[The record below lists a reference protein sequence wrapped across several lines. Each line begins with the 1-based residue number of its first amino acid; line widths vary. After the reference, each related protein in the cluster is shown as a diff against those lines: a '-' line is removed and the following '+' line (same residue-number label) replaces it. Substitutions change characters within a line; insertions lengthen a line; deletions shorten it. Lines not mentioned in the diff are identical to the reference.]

1 MNNRIYLRALE
12 PDDYKVTVNWRQD
25 EEIKN
30 MVGGPKYFVS
40 SEKEK
45 EWVKNCIFDNT
56 RLVLGICLK
65 ESGKLIG
72 TVNIQEFDWIN
83 RSCHVPILIGDKT
96 EWSKG
101 YATEARMLALKFAFE
116 ERGMER
122 VWATIM
128 DTNAASVKM
137 HEKCGYKK
145 EGVQRHAVY
154 KDGAFHDLIMM
165 SILKDEFKE
174 TYNAYLAKFDK

>member
-12 PDDYKVTVNWRQD
+12 PDDYKVTVEWRKD
-25 EEIKN
+25 EDIEN

-45 EWVKNCIFDNT
+45 EWVKNCIFDNS
-56 RLVLGICLK
+56 RFVLGICLK
-65 ESGKLIG
+65 ESDKLIG
-72 TVNIQEFDWIN
+72 TVNIQEIDWIN
-83 RSCHVPILIGDKT
+83 RSCHVPILIGDKA

-101 YATEARMLALKFAFE
+101 YATEARMLAFKFAFD

-128 DTNAASVKM
+128 DTNMASVKM
-137 HEKCGYKK
+137 HEKCGYKQ
-145 EGVQRHAVY
+145 EGIQRRAVF
-154 KDGAFHDLIMM
+154 KDGRFHDLIMM
-165 SILKDEFKE
+165 SILKEEFKE
-174 TYNAYLAKFDK
+174 SYEAYVAKFEK

>member
-12 PDDYKVTVNWRQD
+12 PDDYKVTVEWRHD
-25 EEIKN
+25 EEIQN

-45 EWVKNCIFDNT
+45 EWIKNAIFSND
-56 RLVLGICLK
+56 RLVLGICIK
-65 ESGKLIG
+65 ENGKLIG

-101 YATEARMLALKFAFE
+101 YATEARMLALKFAFD

-128 DTNAASVKM
+128 DTNIASVKM

-154 KDGAFHDLIMM
+154 KDGEYHDLIMM

-174 TYNAYLAKFDK
+174 AYEAYLKKYE

>member
-12 PDDYKVTVNWRQD
+12 PDDYKVTVEWRHD
-25 EEIKN
+25 EEIQK

-45 EWVKNCIFDNT
+45 EWVKNCIFDNS
-56 RLVLGICLK
+56 RMVLGICLK
-65 ESGKLIG
+65 ENDKLIG
-72 TVNIQEFDWIN
+72 TVNIQEIDWIN
-83 RSCHVPILIGDKT
+83 RSCHVPILLGDKA

-101 YATEARMLALKFAFE
+101 YATEARMLALKFAFD

-128 DTNAASVKM
+128 DTNIASVKM
-137 HEKCGYKK
+137 HEKCGYKQ
-145 EGVQRHAVY
+145 EGIQRRAVF
-154 KDGAFHDLIMM
+154 KDGRFHDLIMM
-165 SILKDEFKE
+165 SILKEEFCAIYKE
-174 TYNAYLAKFDK
+174 YIHKFDK